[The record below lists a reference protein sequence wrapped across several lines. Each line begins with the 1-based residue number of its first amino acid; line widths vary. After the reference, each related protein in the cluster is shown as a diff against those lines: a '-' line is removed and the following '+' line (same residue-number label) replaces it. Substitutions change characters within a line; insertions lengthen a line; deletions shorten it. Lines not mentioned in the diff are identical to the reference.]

1 MFKPSER
8 IDHRPAP
15 GRSPDRKTAQSSRLF
30 SPVQVGP
37 VRLETRTWV
46 PAMVP
51 WRASDEG
58 FVNDDVIAWY
68 ARFAKGRPGAIVIE
82 ATGIRDVPSGPLLR
96 IGDDRFLPGL
106 RRLVQTVREAS
117 GGETRLLIQLID
129 FLAIK
134 RRPERNTF
142 LRRFLKI
149 AERLRTITGCQDDT
163 ALCET
168 LVTMSDA
175 ELQAILSPRDWE
187 AMTMGQR
194 ERVTDAHLPHIAE
207 LPRSLPC
214 LFAAAAAR
222 AEQAGFDGAELHYA
236 HAYTMASFLSA
247 RNTRTDGY
255 GSSREGRLRLPLEV
269 LAAVRSAGSPGFA
282 IGCRILA
289 DECIPDGSDS
299 ADAAWFA
306 TRLAHAGMD
315 FISLSRGGKFED
327 AAQPRVGE
335 AAYPYTGPSGYE
347 CMPHHLSDER
357 GPFGRNLPATQSVR
371 DALRAE
377 GLDTPVV
384 VAGGVHGF
392 DQAEA
397 ILASGQADIV
407 AAARQSLA
415 DPDWWLKLRRGRGA
429 EVRVCGYSNYCEG
442 LDQKHKQVTCKLWD
456 RIDLDGQVRAMS
468 MDGKRRLEAPPW
480 EDAGA
485 G

>member
-1 MFKPSER
+1 MFKPPER

-15 GRSPDRKTAQSSRLF
+15 GRAPDRKTAQSSRLF
-30 SPVQVGP
+30 SSVQVGP

-51 WRASDEG
+51 WRASEEG

-68 ARFAKGRPGAIVIE
+68 TRFARGRPGAIVIE

-96 IGDDRFLPGL
+96 IGEDRFVPGL
-106 RRLVQTVREAS
+106 RRLVQAVREAS

-129 FLAIK
+129 FLGIR
-134 RRPERNTF
+134 RRPERSTF
-142 LRRFLKI
+142 LRRFLTI
-149 AERLRTITGCQDDT
+149 DERLRATTGCQDD
-163 ALCET
+163 AT
-168 LVTMSDA
+168 LRERLVSMND
-175 ELQAILSPRDWE
+175 EDLRAILSPRDWE

-194 ERVTDAHLPHIAE
+194 ERVTDVHLPHIAE
-207 LPRSLPC
+207 LPRTLPG

-222 AEQAGFDGAELHYA
+222 AEQAGFDGAELHFA
-236 HAYTMASFLSA
+236 HAYTMASFLSR
-247 RNTRTDGY
+247 RNTRTDGH
-255 GSSREGRLRLPLEV
+255 GSSLEGRVRLPLEV
-269 LAAVRSAGSPGFA
+269 LAALRNRVSPGFA
-282 IGCRILA
+282 VGCRMLA
-289 DECIPDGSDS
+289 DECIAGGSDA

-306 TRLAHAGMD
+306 TRLVRAGMD

-347 CMPHHLSDER
+347 CMPHHLSDQR
-357 GPFGRNLPATQSVR
+357 GPFGRNLPATRAVR
-371 DALRAE
+371 EALRAE
-377 GLDTPVV
+377 GLETPVV
-384 VAGGVHGF
+384 AAGGVHGF

-415 DPDWWLKLRRGRGA
+415 DPDWWLKLRRGRGS

-468 MDGKRRLEAPPW
+468 ADGKRRLEAPPW